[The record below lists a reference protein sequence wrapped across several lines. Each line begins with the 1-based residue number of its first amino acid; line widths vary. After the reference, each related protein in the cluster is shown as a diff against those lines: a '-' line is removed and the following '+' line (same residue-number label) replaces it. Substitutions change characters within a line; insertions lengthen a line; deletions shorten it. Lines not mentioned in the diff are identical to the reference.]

1 MFKLLLLVLILR
13 CKDTTSVLIT
23 QVFRLLFSFHFV

>member
-1 MFKLLLLVLILR
+1 MFKLLLLVLSLR

-23 QVFRLLFSFHFV
+23 QVFYLSFSFYFV